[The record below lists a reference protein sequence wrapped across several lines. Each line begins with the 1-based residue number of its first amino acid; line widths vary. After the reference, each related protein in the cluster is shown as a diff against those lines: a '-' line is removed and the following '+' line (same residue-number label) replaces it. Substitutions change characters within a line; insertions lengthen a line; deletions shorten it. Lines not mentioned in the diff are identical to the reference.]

1 MSVLSSVIWA
11 VVAVLGLI
19 VVVAQHAGYFRKTR
33 PMSFAAFL
41 ETAGWILITLVA
53 VAAWGGGMI
62 SPNTRVIE
70 IAAAVVGALLIGIGG
85 QFR

>member
-11 VVAVLGLI
+11 AVAVLGLI
-19 VVVAQHAGYFRKTR
+19 VVVAQHIGYFRRTR

-41 ETAGWILITLVA
+41 ETAGWIVITLVA
-53 VAAWGGGMI
+53 GAALGGGMI
-62 SPNTRVIE
+62 SPNTRVVE
-70 IAAAVVGALLIGIGG
+70 IAAAIVGALLIGIGG

>member
-1 MSVLSSVIWA
+1 MSLFLSAIWA
-11 VVAVLGLI
+11 VVAVLGLV
-19 VVVAQHAGYFRKTR
+19 VVVAQHVGYFRRTR

-53 VAAWGGGMI
+53 GAALGGGMV
-62 SPNTRVIE
+62 SPNMRVVE
-70 IAAAVVGALLIGIGG
+70 IAAAIVGALLIGIGG